1 MRTSRCTAAGER
13 KKNQESPHTPSRHS
27 LRESSRGAAT
37 PSLASPIEQ
46 DPVMTHSM
54 AIFEIMLSVWLGEN
68 SYGRRELGVS
78 GGLRRCDLERAAIA
92 APPR

>member
-1 MRTSRCTAAGER
+1 
-13 KKNQESPHTPSRHS
+13 
-27 LRESSRGAAT
+27 
-37 PSLASPIEQ
+37 
-46 DPVMTHSM
+46 M

-92 APPR
+92 IASTATLNHKP